1 MSKFIFHKKF
11 IEDVCSN
18 SDANFAKRI
27 FQTIFQKKINHSE
40 DHIFKSLN
48 NAWIKKIGRGER
60 IIYLKKDNDII
71 FYRCGRHE
79 IEDVVGRTSNSN
91 LLTEINEITNI
102 DIIDEGCRDGFEI
115 HFKNENRKLLDRL
128 CCQGKVAS

>member
-1 MSKFIFHKKF
+1 MIESK
-11 IEDVCSN
+11 
-18 SDANFAKRI
+18 
-27 FQTIFQKKINHSE
+27 
-40 DHIFKSLN
+40 IFKSLN

-102 DIIDEGCRDGFEI
+102 DIIDEYFVEMVSPNT
-115 HFKNENRKLLDRL
+115 FLKNDKEKKY
-128 CCQGKVAS
+128 KV